1 MIKYFVKAWENNKE
15 NLREYFKN
23 NKQEEYCNSYEDIL
37 KAIIDNVLN
46 KENIKFVSDDTDVID
61 YGDYQGTQIITF
73 HVGTYQP
80 TVDDT
85 FYTSVYYGSC
95 SGCDTLQA
103 IRSWD
108 DDKLPTEEQLNDY
121 MELAL
126 DMIQNIKCFGNVEGS
141 EISLNK

>member
-1 MIKYFVKAWENNKE
+1 MIKYFVKAWDNNKE

-23 NKQEEYCNSYEDIL
+23 NKQEEYCNIYENIL

-46 KENIKFVSDDTDVID
+46 KENVKFVSDDIDVID

-73 HVGTYQP
+73 HVDTYQP

-95 SGCDTLQA
+95 SVCDTLQA
-103 IRSWD
+103 ICSWNY
-108 DDKLPTEEQLNDY
+108 DKLPTEEQLNDY